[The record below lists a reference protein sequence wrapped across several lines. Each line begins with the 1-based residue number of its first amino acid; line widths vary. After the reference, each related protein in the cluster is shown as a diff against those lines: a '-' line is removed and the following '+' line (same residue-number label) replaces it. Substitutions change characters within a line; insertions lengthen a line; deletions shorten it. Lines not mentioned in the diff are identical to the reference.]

1 MNDLEL
7 YKSFAYN
14 KLTFRYEKYNSA
26 NNSFPPLACN
36 FFGKMLEGE
45 GHLST
50 ADGETLHLV
59 AGDFFFLPRGTR
71 YHSHWFPSSSGNQIV
86 QWQAVRFDYIPSRSE
101 RHYRMQKLP
110 PIPSL
115 VDFFHRLEQ
124 KQVFDLESV
133 GRLYL
138 CFNELENRLSK
149 VQSDPRRIL
158 YEKAE
163 KYMREHQNFKV
174 PELAKFCAMSESG
187 LYAFFASYAGTT
199 PIEMKNR
206 ICIEKAQLLLE
217 STNLSIEEVST
228 QIGFKSVSYFRKLFS
243 SYTGKKPT
251 IYRKDIFQNKLI

>member
-26 NNSFPPLACN
+26 TNSFPPLVCN

-45 GHLST
+45 GYLTT

-71 YHSHWFPSSSGNQIV
+71 YHSHWFPSSTGNRTV

-101 RHYRMQKLP
+101 KIYRMQTLP

-115 VDFFHRLEQ
+115 VDFFRRLEE
-124 KQVFDLESV
+124 KQDFDLESV

-138 CFNELENRLSK
+138 CFSQLEDLLSE
-149 VQSDPRRIL
+149 VQSDPRRSL

-163 KYMREHQNFKV
+163 MYIREHPNFKV
-174 PELAKFCAMSESG
+174 PELAKYCTVSESG
-187 LYAFFASYAGTT
+187 LYAFFAAYAGTT
-199 PIEMKNR
+199 PIELKNR

-217 STNLSIEEVST
+217 STNLSIEEISMQT
-228 QIGFKSVSYFRKLFS
+228 GFKSVSYFRKLFL

-251 IYRKDIFQNKLI
+251 VYRKDAVRNKLI